1 MTPMNEPF
9 DPTKP
14 VQCRNGRKARIICAD
29 AKHQNFPIVALVDRD
44 GAGECPVNFTKD
56 GLEFIGRDSDLDLI
70 NTPPPPRMNEPFDP
84 TKPFTTRDG
93 RRARLLG
100 EIKNNLYP
108 LCVAV
113 KDRHTDLES
122 VLVFTRTGQCLS
134 YQETDADLINTAPP
148 PREIWVN
155 EYEDGSFAAHLTKDS
170 ADRSWL
176 KHRLRCVRFVEAK

>member
-1 MTPMNEPF
+1 MSPMNEPF

-70 NTPPPPRMNEPFDP
+70 NT
-84 TKPFTTRDG
+84 
-93 RRARLLG
+93 
-100 EIKNNLYP
+100 
-108 LCVAV
+108 
-113 KDRHTDLES
+113 
-122 VLVFTRTGQCLS
+122 
-134 YQETDADLINTAPP
+134 APP

-155 EYEDGSFAAHLTKDS
+155 EYVDDTWCAHRTKEQADFS
-170 ADRSWL
+170 ADLDR
-176 KHRLRCVRFVEAK
+176 RLRCVRFVEAK